1 MNLRGWIK
9 RLEREAEEEMIAIP
23 QRDATVKR
31 FPASEGIDAFMNLMD
46 RLGAGDNAPPE
57 HPMIAAVRNSSE
69 PKWQNSFWAAND
81 PDEWVKP
88 APDLSE
94 GA

>member
-1 MNLRGWIK
+1 VGIRDRLR
-9 RLEREAEEEMIAIP
+9 RLEAEAEGDMIVIP
-23 QRDATVKR
+23 QRDGTVAR
-31 FPASEGIDAFMNLMD
+31 FPQSEGMEAFMNLTD
-46 RLGAGDNAPPE
+46 RLGAGDDAPPE

-69 PKWQNSFWAAND
+69 PKWQDSFWAAND

-88 APDLSE
+88 VPDLSE